1 MGLTKPLVKIDING
15 YGVIKTF
22 QVESQETF
30 HELCL
35 RVADR
40 VMIDPQEAAEYRL
53 FLIDTNKDKD
63 SLHCAHTTFDASF
76 PFTHLLGSFSLVFFL
91 ALRQHDNSG
100 VAHPGGPEPVGD

>member
-22 QVESQETF
+22 QVEPQETF

-40 VMIDPQEAAEYRL
+40 VMIDPQEATEYRL

-63 SLHCAHTTFDASF
+63 SLLPRMTA
-76 PFTHLLGSFSLVFFL
+76 P
-91 ALRQHDNSG
+91 
-100 VAHPGGPEPVGD
+100 